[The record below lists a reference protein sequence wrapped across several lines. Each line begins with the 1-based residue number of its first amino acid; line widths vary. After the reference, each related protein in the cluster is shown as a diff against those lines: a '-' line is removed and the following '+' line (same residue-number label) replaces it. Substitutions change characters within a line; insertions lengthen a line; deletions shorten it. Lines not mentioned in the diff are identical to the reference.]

1 MGALVKDKLHSASP
15 SLEVSLSIKE
25 ASSTGTCVVLVG
37 PGNRSFMSVCA
48 ALDVL
53 IYLLNSNIKDSQ
65 ESEVR
70 PFRALTLTAL
80 KVA

>member
-53 IYLLNSNIKDSQ
+53 IYFLKITIKDSQ
-65 ESEVR
+65 GAKSG
-70 PFRALTLTAL
+70 PYF
-80 KVA
+80 